1 MSKFTRRTALASAA
15 LGLAGQAFIGGVA
28 RAEGIPKEF
37 RVGYQKGGL
46 LSISKDRAVFEKR
59 LKQLGVESVKWSE
72 FQFGPPMLEA
82 IGVGAVDFGEVGD
95 TPPIFAQV
103 AGGKIAYVAATPA
116 AQHAL
121 LVPEGSAIRELTD
134 IKGKK
139 IAVARG
145 SSAHNFTIKLVSK
158 AGLAFTDIEPAYLP
172 PADASAAFTRGS
184 VDAWVIWDPYFAL
197 AQRRQK
203 VRVIATTNDVAPSNS
218 FYIGNSDFAAKYPKV
233 LVAVVDELAK
243 VFDWAAHNRDKLAE
257 TIAAVIGINIEA
269 ERIAVERAN
278 LGLSAITPEVIAQ
291 QQGIADAFLK
301 LRLIPKPI
309 IVREAV
315 WLPPA
320 G

>member
-1 MSKFTRRTALASAA
+1 MSTFTRRAAFAGALAFT
-15 LGLAGQAFIGGVA
+15 GQALVSGVS
-28 RAEGIPKEF
+28 RAEAVPRDF
-37 RVGYQKGGL
+37 RVGYQKGGF
-46 LSISKDRAVFEKR
+46 LSISKDRAVFEQR
-59 LKQLGVESVKWSE
+59 LKPLGVETVKWSE

-82 IGVGAVDFGEVGD
+82 IGTGAVDFGEVGD
-95 TPPIFAQV
+95 TPPIFAQA

-121 LVPEGSAIRELTD
+121 LVPEGSAIRALAD

-145 SSAHNFTIKLVSK
+145 SSAHNFTIKLVGK
-158 AGLAFTDIEPAYLP
+158 AGLAFTDIEPAYLA
-172 PADASAAFTRGS
+172 PADASAAFARGS

-203 VRVIATTNDVAPSNS
+203 VRVIATTSEVAPSNS
-218 FYIGNSDFAAKYPKV
+218 FYIGNSVFAAKYPKV
-233 LVAVVDELAK
+233 LVAVIDELAK

-257 TIAAVIGINIEA
+257 TIAAVIGIDIEA

-278 LGLSAITPEVIAQ
+278 LGLSAITPDVVAQ

-301 LRLIPKPI
+301 LGLIPKPI
-309 IVREAV
+309 VVRDAV

-320 G
+320 S